1 MAATETDAGADIPDA
16 ATERTVTANGQQV
29 HYLTA
34 GEGDP
39 TLLLLHGGTIDAA
52 HITWGEHIGPLA
64 EYATVVAPDLPG
76 YGASPLPDGEWS
88 VPHHVDT
95 VAAMLDEL
103 NADDA
108 VLELAGAVDAPA
120 VTNDGP
126 LRDRLLDA
134 GVSVIGLREQNKLA
148 LTQP

>member
-1 MAATETDAGADIPDA
+1 MTVVLDTNALMMPVECDVRLFDELHRLRGEPTPLVPRPVEEELDGLATGDGEAARAARVGLDLLERCELRGTDAG
-16 ATERTVTANGQQV
+16 
-29 HYLTA
+29 Y
-34 GEGDP
+34 
-39 TLLLLHGGTIDAA
+39 
-52 HITWGEHIGPLA
+52 
-64 EYATVVAPDLPG
+64 
-76 YGASPLPDGEWS
+76 
-88 VPHHVDT
+88 
-95 VAAMLDEL
+95 
-103 NADDA
+103 ADDA